1 VGGEIAQYYELN
13 FPKNSM
19 TDTPPTSTFFPSIL
33 LDSTN
38 SDGLDLKETG
48 NHFFKRSDYPS
59 AINAYNEAIKLLS
72 VSPIIQSNPDFK
84 AGLMSSYLNLSL
96 VYIKGNQYKLAIQ
109 NSDLAVK
116 VDSDSVKAYYRRGQ
130 AKAGLKLYSEAISDF
145 QTILDREPSN
155 KEAKSALNVAI
166 SDMKVKLEQDKG
178 GVLAKMFCG
187 GLYDEEIKNTPVS
200 KNNKDPWEQMKQR
213 TQWNQEIKEK
223 FPDVEI
229 NKNGPTILPMHTKS
243 TKIHPFQPK
252 KISP

>member
-1 VGGEIAQYYELN
+1 
-13 FPKNSM
+13 
-19 TDTPPTSTFFPSIL
+19 
-33 LDSTN
+33 
-38 SDGLDLKETG
+38 
-48 NHFFKRSDYPS
+48 
-59 AINAYNEAIKLLS
+59 
-72 VSPIIQSNPDFK
+72 
-84 AGLMSSYLNLSL
+84 L
-96 VYIKGNQYKLAIQ
+96 VYIKGNQNKLAIQ
-109 NSDLAVK
+109 NSDLALK
-116 VDSDSVKAYYRRGQ
+116 VDSDSVKAFYRRGQ

-155 KEAKSALNVAI
+155 KEAKTALNFAI

-229 NKNGPTILPMHTKS
+229 NKHGPTILPMHTKS

-252 KISP
+252 KIFAANNKIWILKTWIDESKP